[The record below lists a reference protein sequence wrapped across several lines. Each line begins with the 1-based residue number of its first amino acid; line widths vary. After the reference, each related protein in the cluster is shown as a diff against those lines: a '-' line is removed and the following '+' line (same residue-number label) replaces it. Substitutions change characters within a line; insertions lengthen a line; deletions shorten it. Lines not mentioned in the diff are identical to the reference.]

1 MGWTQN
7 GLLSKW
13 LSPLVTLTSRRG
25 KQYWNMI
32 SSFVS
37 GLWRQWMWKRIKF
50 PQNNKSASTALN
62 SQDCIELQETVLAHA
77 KILVYSFWNL
87 ILVIVCKYYWKH
99 NMTKLCRRSRWQSLA
114 PNNLQQCKLHSEI
127 LLKVLLRGKWY
138 LW

>member
-37 GLWRQWMWKRIKF
+37 GLWRQWMWKIIKLH
-50 PQNNKSASTALN
+50 QDNKSASA
-62 SQDCIELQETVLAHA
+62 QPCIHR
-77 KILVYSFWNL
+77 ILYWTRRDSISPCQNTSIRLLKVDSCDYL
-87 ILVIVCKYYWKH
+87 YILFKTY
-99 NMTKLCRRSRWQSLA
+99 MTKLCWWSRWQSLA
-114 PNNLQQCKLHSEI
+114 WINLQRCKLHSEI
-127 LLKVLLRGKWY
+127 LLS
-138 LW
+138 